1 MKNYKKIL
9 LLLCG
14 IGVVIL
20 GFVYK
25 EYNRF
30 IPTTHISLQAL
41 TTQDIANIRKQN
53 PITEVQVYKAQRT
66 LQLLSGNK
74 IIRSY
79 PIRLGFTP
87 IGHKR
92 QEGDGKTPEGRY
104 ILDWRNSNS
113 QFYKS
118 FHISYPNDQD
128 RAQAKARGVS
138 TGGDVMIHG
147 SATRKMSN
155 ISNMM
160 SYLPQKDWTYG
171 CIAIRNIDIDELWK
185 LVDDKT
191 PITIYP

>member
-1 MKNYKKIL
+1 MKNYKKFL

-14 IGVVIL
+14 ISIAIL
-20 GFVYK
+20 AFAYK

-30 IPTTHISLQAL
+30 IPTTHIPLQAL
-41 TTQDIANIRKQN
+41 TAQDIANIRKQS
-53 PITEVQVYKAQRT
+53 PITEVRVYKLQRT
-66 LQLLSGNK
+66 LQLVSGNK

-87 IGHKR
+87 IGHKT

-104 ILDWRNSNS
+104 ILDWRNPNS

-118 FHISYPNDQD
+118 FHISYPNNQD

-138 TGGDVMIHG
+138 TGGDVMVHG
-147 SATRKMSN
+147 STTRKMSN
-155 ISNMM
+155 IPNMM

-191 PITIYP
+191 PISIYP